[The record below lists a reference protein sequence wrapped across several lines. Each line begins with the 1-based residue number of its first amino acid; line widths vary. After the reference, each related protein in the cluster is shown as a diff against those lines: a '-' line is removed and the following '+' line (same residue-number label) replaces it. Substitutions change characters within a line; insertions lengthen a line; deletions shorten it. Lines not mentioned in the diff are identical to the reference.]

1 MLQRM
6 MAGMLSMLLLCSPTV
21 SRAEAEQ
28 DERLTEVV
36 EALADGK
43 DLQGLYARFDSQAQA
58 QLSLEALGGL
68 WTQLTAVS
76 GGFLGY
82 DGETEKGEQGGYT
95 VLRQR
100 MDMQAADLICT
111 VTLTEEGRIIGL
123 GFAPAPP
130 EEKPLAAEILE
141 EDITQRM
148 DMQAADLICTVT
160 LTEEGRIIGL
170 GFAPAPPEEKP
181 LAAEILEED
190 ITIGEAPWCL
200 PGTLTLPRAQEGPVP
215 AVVLVQGS
223 GPSDRNETLGA
234 LTPFRDLAHALASQG
249 IAVIRYD
256 KRTFVYS
263 AELSSASDLSTFTVE
278 EEVIQDAIAAGRL
291 LAQDERIDPSQIYLL
306 GHSLGAMLAP
316 RIADESQGLFAG
328 MILACGTDESLLDI
342 MLRQSTD
349 AIAALPAG
357 DVRKAQEQVLEL
369 AQEQANALEN
379 MTAEEAQRATILGQP
394 AYYFWEMAQQPTA
407 SDTLKKLALPTL
419 IINGSRDFQIL
430 PQEGQLAWETA
441 LDMNAPW
448 LSCLWADVN
457 HLLMQPDAPEGVR
470 GTADEYVI
478 PCTVSPVITEAIGT
492 FVLNEKE

>member
-1 MLQRM
+1 MLQHM

-95 VLRQR
+95 VLR
-100 MDMQAADLICT
+100 
-111 VTLTEEGRIIGL
+111 
-123 GFAPAPP
+123 
-130 EEKPLAAEILE
+130 
-141 EDITQRM
+141 QRM

>member
-43 DLQGLYARFDSQAQA
+43 ELQGLYARFDPQAQA

-141 EDITQRM
+141 EDIT
-148 DMQAADLICTVT
+148 V
-160 LTEEGRIIGL
+160 
-170 GFAPAPPEEKP
+170 
-181 LAAEILEED
+181 
-190 ITIGEAPWCL
+190 GEAPWCL
-200 PGTLTLPRAQEGPVP
+200 PGTLTLPRTQEGPVP

>member
-95 VLRQR
+95 VLR
-100 MDMQAADLICT
+100 
-111 VTLTEEGRIIGL
+111 
-123 GFAPAPP
+123 
-130 EEKPLAAEILE
+130 
-141 EDITQRM
+141 QRM

>member
-141 EDITQRM
+141 EDIT
-148 DMQAADLICTVT
+148 V
-160 LTEEGRIIGL
+160 
-170 GFAPAPPEEKP
+170 
-181 LAAEILEED
+181 
-190 ITIGEAPWCL
+190 GEAPWCL
-200 PGTLTLPRAQEGPVP
+200 PGTLTLPRTQEGPVP

-223 GPSDRNETLGA
+223 GPSNRNETLGA
-234 LTPFRDLAHALASQG
+234 LTPFRDLAHALTSQG

-316 RIADESQGLFAG
+316 RIAAESQGLFAG

-407 SDTLKKLALPTL
+407 SDTMKKLALPTL